1 MSLKKIDIKKIS
13 FIIFLSL
20 SLSLS
25 LSPLSLLDSTIDN
38 ARIEFQPEKQNPK
51 ISPSLSNFNSSQ
63 TQKKN
68 YKKKKTH
75 KSFLLFLQEF
85 DTKSKTQTS
94 FSTIDC
100 VHPQKNTRVFIAVII
115 ITSIIFPFRLVADS
129 SCVFLKF
136 LSIFLNSLPFFGR
149 DNSGL

>member
-63 TQKKN
+63 TQKK
-68 YKKKKTH
+68 KKK
-75 KSFLLFLQEF
+75 
-85 DTKSKTQTS
+85 
-94 FSTIDC
+94 
-100 VHPQKNTRVFIAVII
+100 NY
-115 ITSIIFPFRLVADS
+115 
-129 SCVFLKF
+129 
-136 LSIFLNSLPFFGR
+136 
-149 DNSGL
+149 

>member
-13 FIIFLSL
+13 FIIF
-20 SLSLS
+20 LSLS

-63 TQKKN
+63 TQKK
-68 YKKKKTH
+68 KKKKKIIKKKTY
-75 KSFLLFLQEF
+75 KSFLLSLQEF
-85 DTKSKTQTS
+85 NTNSKTQTS
-94 FSTIDC
+94 FSTVNCI
-100 VHPQKNTRVFIAVII
+100 HPQKNTRVFIAVVI
-115 ITSIIFPFRLVADS
+115 ITSIIFPFRSVANS
-129 SCVFLKF
+129 GCVFLKF